1 MDPARKL
8 VHLYLS
14 VTEEVLTRALDVVRV
29 ADTLLVASAQSKAS
43 SAVTPPRGS
52 AWPEEETGDLAGAS
66 AALRARTEPEEQER
80 ATRTPATRTPA
91 TRTPAKKASTK
102 KASTK
107 KTPAKKTPTKKAS
120 TKKTTAKRAPA
131 STSAKKTPA
140 KKTSAKKTPAKN
152 TSSTSTTAAKR
163 GTSTA

>member
-43 SAVTPPRGS
+43 SAVTPPRAS

-91 TRTPAKKASTK
+91 KKAPTK
-102 KASTK
+102 KA
-107 KTPAKKTPTKKAS
+107 PTKNATAKNAS
-120 TKKTTAKRAPA
+120 TKKTTAKRAQA

-140 KKTSAKKTPAKN
+140 KKTPAKKTPAKKTPAKN
-152 TSSTSTTAAKR
+152 TSSTSTAAKR